1 MTTTASP
8 APPRGTAGLGRLFAD
23 RKIGTK
29 ISLGF
34 ACVLA
39 LTVMSSGA
47 AYFAFKDVESRV
59 HDYTQRV
66 EVVGIAR
73 DVDREFLAFRRYV
86 REYVATGSEQ
96 ARETGLKRRDSAQAA
111 ITRGIE
117 TIRNP
122 ERLAR
127 MKSIGEQV
135 NAYAKDFD
143 RLVGLWR
150 EQDRLRD
157 SALDPLGDRLLA
169 DAERLQAEAGRAG
182 GAAVSALA
190 SDVARRLSLAQLNVA
205 KVFGQ
210 HEEVAA
216 EAARKAVD
224 KAFGDLDGA
233 LSAFRAA
240 SPGDEVR
247 RDFAG
252 LEAGIASYRDTFAK
266 VAAEDQAIAA
276 LLGSEM
282 PKQAEA
288 IANDARFIKDSGI
301 AEERKIEREMMD
313 QIETTGRTILFL
325 AIGALAAGV
334 LLAWLI
340 GRSISVPIRR
350 IGAVLMELA
359 NGNKA
364 VEVPYADRRDEVGE
378 NARSAQTFKENL
390 LKMEQLEA
398 EQKEAERRAAEQ
410 RKGEMRQLADAFESA
425 VGAIVGTV
433 SSAAT
438 QLQAAAQT
446 MSSAA
451 EETTRQSTAVA
462 AAAEQAA
469 SNVQTVAS
477 ATEEL
482 AASTREIGGQ
492 VERSTA
498 IASQAARDA
507 EDTNHKVRALADASQ
522 KIGDIVKL
530 ISDIA
535 GQTNLLALNAT
546 IEAARAG
553 EAGRGFAVVAAEVK
567 NLATQTAKATSE
579 IAAQIAEI
587 QAATSDS
594 ATAIAGITTTIGEV
608 NQIAATIASAVEEQG
623 AATQE
628 IARNVQQASQGAG
641 EVTSNIVSVSRAA
654 SDSSAAST
662 QVLSSAGDLARQS
675 ERLRLEVT
683 SFLATVRA
691 A

>member
-1 MTTTASP
+1 MTTTAST
-8 APPRGTAGLGRLFAD
+8 APPPGTSGLGRLFAD

-29 ISLGF
+29 VSLGF
-34 ACVLA
+34 ACVLVLSA
-39 LTVMSSGA
+39 LSSGA
-47 AYFAFKDVESRV
+47 AYLAFKDVGANVDAYSNRV
-59 HDYTQRV
+59 T
-66 EVVGIAR
+66 VVGIVR
-73 DVDREFLAFRRYV
+73 DVDRDFLAFRRYV
-86 REYVATGSEQ
+86 REYVATGHEQ
-96 ARETGLKRRDSAQAA
+96 ALDAGLKRRDSVKASIAS
-111 ITRGIE
+111 GLE
-117 TIRNP
+117 TIKNP

-127 MKSIGEQV
+127 MRGIGEKV
-135 NAYAKDFD
+135 DTYAKDFD
-143 RLVGLWR
+143 RLVALRR
-150 EQDRLRD
+150 EQERLIHEVLDPTGARLTHALEQVQQGAAAKAGNTTTALLAAD
-157 SALDPLGDRLLA
+157 ALKGVLTVRLNVNKVVGRHEESAVEAATQNFRALDTALSTLKTA
-169 DAERLQAEAGRAG
+169 ASDAEMRTLLSDAET
-182 GAAVSALA
+182 
-190 SDVARRLSLAQLNVA
+190 
-205 KVFGQ
+205 
-210 HEEVAA
+210 
-216 EAARKAVD
+216 EAARYREAFTAAAGKA
-224 KAFGDLDGA
+224 
-233 LSAFRAA
+233 
-240 SPGDEVR
+240 
-247 RDFAG
+247 RD
-252 LEAGIASYRDTFAK
+252 
-266 VAAEDQAIAA
+266 IAA
-276 LLGSEM
+276 LVDERMAAL
-282 PKQAEA
+282 AESVA
-288 IANDARFIKDSGI
+288 GDARGI
-301 AEERKIEREMMD
+301 RDTAVAEQTQLQNSMSETID
-313 QIETTGRTILFL
+313 TTGNFILFL
-325 AIGALAAGV
+325 AIGALVAGA

-359 NGNKA
+359 NGNKS
-364 VEVPYADRRDEVGE
+364 VVVPYADRKDEVGE

-390 LKMEQLEA
+390 LQMERLEA
-398 EQKEAERRAAEQ
+398 EQKETERRAAEQ

-446 MSSAA
+446 MSSSA

-507 EDTNHKVRALADASQ
+507 EDTNHKVRALAEASQ
-522 KIGDIVKL
+522 KIGDIVGL
-530 ISDIA
+530 ITTIA

-675 ERLRLEVT
+675 ERLRQEVA

>member
-1 MTTTASP
+1 MTMTAST
-8 APPRGTAGLGRLFAD
+8 ATPRGTAGLGRLFAD

-34 ACVLA
+34 ACVLV
-39 LTVMSSGA
+39 LTVVSSGV

-86 REYVATGSEQ
+86 REYATTGSEE

-111 ITRGIE
+111 IARGIE

-127 MKSIGEQV
+127 MKAISEQLK
-135 NAYAKDFD
+135 AYAKDFD
-143 RLVGLWR
+143 RLVDLWR

-157 SALDPLGDRLLA
+157 RVLDPLGDRLLA
-169 DAERLQAEAGRAG
+169 DAERLQAATAGAG
-182 GAAVSALA
+182 AVSALA
-190 SDVARRLSLAQLNVA
+190 DEVARRLALVQLSVA

-210 HEEVAA
+210 HEEAAA

-224 KAFGDLDGA
+224 KAFGDLEA
-233 LSAFRAA
+233 ASAAFRSAA
-240 SPGDEVR
+240 IGEEVR
-247 RDFAG
+247 RGFAAI
-252 LEAGIASYRDTFAK
+252 EAGVASYRDTFAK
-266 VAAEDQAIAA
+266 VAAEEQAIAA
-276 LLGSEM
+276 LVGNEM

-288 IANDARFIKDSGI
+288 IATDARFIKDSGI
-301 AEERKIEREMMD
+301 AEERKIEREMVD

-325 AIGALAAGV
+325 AIGALAAGA

-390 LKMEQLEA
+390 LHMERLEA

-446 MSSAA
+446 MSSSA

-507 EDTNHKVRALADASQ
+507 EDTNAKVRALADASQ

-587 QAATSDS
+587 QAATTDS
-594 ATAIAGITTTIGEV
+594 AAAIAGITTTIGEV

-675 ERLRLEVT
+675 ERLRLEVAN
-683 SFLATVRA
+683 FLATVRA